1 MVIHEKKELLT
12 LKKLIYIGCAV
23 LELKKLTMY
32 ELFYDFLQKKFENI
46 ELLYMDTDSS
56 IIEITD
62 ENFDEIMYQYK

>member
-23 LELKKLTMY
+23 LELKKLAMY
-32 ELFYDFLQKKFENI
+32 ELFYDFLQKKIENI

>member
-23 LELKKLTMY
+23 LELTKLAMY
-32 ELFYDFLQKKFENI
+32 ELFYDFLQKKSENI